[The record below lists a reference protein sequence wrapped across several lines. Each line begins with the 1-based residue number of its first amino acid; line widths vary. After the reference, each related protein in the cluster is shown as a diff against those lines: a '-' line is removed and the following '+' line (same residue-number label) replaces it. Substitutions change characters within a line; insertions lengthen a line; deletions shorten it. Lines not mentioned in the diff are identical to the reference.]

1 MVNTIPKKYMQE
13 NIFFELAL
21 FIFRVWLADD
31 CRYGKL
37 VYRSSYKGKKKHYD
51 RYSPHCKP

>member
-1 MVNTIPKKYMQE
+1 MQE
-13 NIFFELAL
+13 NIFFEQSL
-21 FIFRVWLADD
+21 FIFRVWLAYD

-51 RYSPHCKP
+51 RYSPYRKS

>member
-1 MVNTIPKKYMQE
+1 MQE
-13 NIFFELAL
+13 NIFSELAL

-31 CRYGKL
+31 YRYGKL

-51 RYSPHCKP
+51 SYSPYCKS

>member
-1 MVNTIPKKYMQE
+1 MQE

-51 RYSPHCKP
+51 RYSPYCKS

>member
-1 MVNTIPKKYMQE
+1 MVFTIPKKYMQE

-31 CRYGKL
+31 YRYGKL

-51 RYSPHCKP
+51 RYSPHRKS